1 MGVVDERNAWCGRP
15 CWKMKRFSCQAGGR
29 LIDSGFGK
37 RFRAGQ
43 SSGSVFRKCGCGCGR
58 RASIFQEDF
67 AGVVRVQFEGWVAGP
82 PLQTNTAHSL
92 SVNVE
97 LIVLPHAPAL
107 QLRVYLRMTSQP
119 L

>member
-1 MGVVDERNAWCGRP
+1 MDGRCGRAERLV
-15 CWKMKRFSCQAGGR
+15 WEALLEMKRFSCQAGGR

-82 PLQTNTAHSL
+82 LQTTATLFRSTW
-92 SVNVE
+92 N
-97 LIVLPHAPAL
+97 
-107 QLRVYLRMTSQP
+107 
-119 L
+119 